1 MHQTPDQRADSR
13 DRKDEL
19 LAQLGE
25 EIGVLA
31 ADHRRKKPRTF
42 HRPDWVKKASRT
54 GAGQSGMDRAFAV
67 MAATAQTIV

>member
-1 MHQTPDQRADSR
+1 MHSTPDQRADPW

-42 HRPDWVKKASRT
+42 RRPDWVKKASRA

-67 MAATAQTIV
+67 MAATAQTIT